1 MSRARLAQLRTLYS
15 EHNAARIAILDRAA
29 TENRAA
35 LTSTE
40 DAELRNHNTELDRI
54 VPELEGLV
62 SSESRARQVA
72 DLIAA
77 TDDPAAPNGG
87 TVGQPSVVG
96 GDGAQHRSGQQGGA
110 GAGGVGQ
117 FTTQDRDPGHYRSA
131 REGGT
136 HSFFHDMF
144 YSRPD
149 VADDGEARTRLQE
162 HNRAL
167 TTGVAGAGIVPP
179 KWLQD
184 EYAPLARQERGI
196 ANAVRRIDLGD
207 DPRPMTLPHQTAGTD
222 AAIAEQASEN
232 THPAETDG
240 FATTTVTVTPKPTSG
255 IQVVSRQ
262 MIDMTTPAADE
273 LIYGDM
279 LAVYDEKV
287 EAAVCA
293 ALVAAAGAA
302 TTTFATEAAFN
313 AANAAI
319 DSVIDLEF
327 AIWSARKLPPDLLV
341 TRIGRWGKFRKL
353 RDTTGRSL
361 IPPEFARQQMV
372 NVNGVGTIAARGQIE
387 DLAVVPTA
395 GLGTSAYPES
405 YLAARARDTI
415 LFEGAV
421 QRFRF
426 EEVAGPES
434 IKLGIWAY
442 TAVTVRYASSVERV
456 VVTAA

>member
-1 MSRARLAQLRTLYS
+1 MSRARLAQLQALYS
-15 EHNAARIAILDRAA
+15 EHLAARTSILDTAA

-35 LTSTE
+35 LTPDETTRL
-40 DAELRNHNTELDRI
+40 AGHNTELDRI

-62 SSESRARQVA
+62 SSETRSRQVA

-77 TDDPAAPNGG
+77 TDDPNAPNGG
-87 TVGQPSVVG
+87 VVGQGAVVS
-96 GDGAQHRSGQQGGA
+96 GDGTQHRSAAGQQGGA
-110 GAGGVGQ
+110 GAAR

-131 REGGT
+131 AEGGT
-136 HSFFHDMF
+136 NSFFHDMF
-144 YSRPD
+144 YSRAD
-149 VADDGEARTRLQE
+149 VADDAEARGRLQE
-162 HNRAL
+162 HQRAL
-167 TTGVAGAGIVPP
+167 STGVAGAGLVPP
-179 KWLQD
+179 RWLTE

-222 AAIAEQASEN
+222 AILAEQATEN
-232 THPAETDG
+232 THPTETDA
-240 FATTTVTVTPKPTSG
+240 FATSTTTVTPKPTSG

-262 MIDMTTPAADE
+262 MIDMTTPAVDE
-273 LIYGDM
+273 LIYSDM

-302 TTTFATEAAFN
+302 TVTFATEAAFN
-313 AANAAI
+313 TGEDALDA
-319 DSVIDLEF
+319 VITTEF
-327 AIWSARKLPPDLLV
+327 AVWEARKLPPDLFV

-387 DLAVVPTA
+387 DLAVIPTG
-395 GLGTSAYPES
+395 GLGTTAYPES
-405 YLAARARDTI
+405 MLAARARDTI

-442 TAVTVRYASSVERV
+442 TAVTVRYASSVERI
-456 VVTAA
+456 VVTAAS